1 MKANMI
7 TVEVKELKNN
17 FEKYL
22 QYVQNG
28 QDIIILRNKKE
39 VAKLIPHEKCESSI
53 TDSLIGILKSDYDKE
68 SIKKER
74 MKKYETFD
82 SY

>member
-1 MKANMI
+1 MI

-39 VAKLIPHEKCESSI
+39 VAKLIPHEKCVSFL
-53 TDSLIGILKSDYDKE
+53 TDSLIGTLKSDYDKE

-74 MKKYETFD
+74 MKKYETID

>member
-1 MKANMI
+1 MI
-7 TVEVKELKNN
+7 AVEVKELKNN

-22 QYVQNG
+22 QYVQTG

-39 VAKLIPHEKCESSI
+39 IVRLISPEKCEFSI

-68 SIKKER
+68 SIKKSF
-74 MKKYETFD
+74 TN
-82 SY
+82 

>member
-1 MKANMI
+1 MI
-7 TVEVKELKNN
+7 AVETKELKNN

-22 QYVQNG
+22 QHVQNG

-39 VAKLIPHEKCESSI
+39 IARLISHEKSVSFL
-53 TDSLIGILKSDYDKE
+53 TDSLIGILKSDDDKE

-74 MKKYETFD
+74 TKKYQIID
-82 SY
+82 